1 MPCCAEN
8 SVPSHTPI
16 GCGLIIVYPGPVME
30 VPFRQRLTE
39 LVRQYKTDN
48 DIYHDLMQFRVREI
62 LLVATIYD
70 AFILEEEDKLSEKI
84 FGEYHQLNLST
95 APRITSVSF
104 GEEAIEILEKRSF
117 DMVILTMRIDEMTP
131 FELSR
136 RIREVNPDIPI
147 LLLLNDN
154 TEISLIAEKRDRL
167 ACLDKVFVW
176 NGDSKIFLAMIKYIE
191 DKINAVKDTRIGL
204 VRVIL
209 LVEDSI
215 RYYSR
220 YLPLLYT
227 EIMKQTQRIISDEH
241 LVEVKKLLRMRAR
254 PKVLMAESYEEAKGI
269 IEKYKDYMLCLITDM
284 KFPVEG
290 RRDDQAGAKLIEYVR
305 QQVPDLAIVLQ
316 SAESAAAETAR
327 ELEARH
333 ISKTSENL
341 SMELTE
347 FVFQHLGFGDF
358 VFRNGSGEP
367 IGRAR
372 SMEEFKDL
380 LFTVPDE
387 SLVYHANRNHFS
399 GWLMARGEIRIA
411 KELQP
416 VKVSDFPTT
425 AGLRQHL
432 LEVHEQVQQDQTRGQ
447 VVPFDESLLDDVH
460 HVLRLGE
467 GSLGGKGRGMAFL
480 HLMIENCDLNAQ
492 VGDANI
498 RIPQT
503 AVIGTEEYD
512 FFVQQNGLRE
522 FFTRAV
528 PYREVKQRFLAGDLS
543 PGLRNKLRRYLKYS
557 SGPLSVRSSGMF
569 EDSLSQP
576 FAGIYDTFLLPN
588 NHQEFNIRLQHLE
601 EAVKLVYAS
610 ILSESARAYFDAIS
624 YKTEEEKM
632 AVLIQKVVGAQHGQ
646 YYYPHF
652 SGVAQSFNYYPVAY
666 LKPEDGISVIGIG
679 LGKYVI
685 DGEKAFRFCPHYPRI
700 DFVSPEEQL
709 QFSQQEFYGIDMAEA
724 HVNLI
729 EGDDA
734 TLSRLPLGEAQEQGV
749 LEYCAST
756 WDVQNNRIQ
765 VGGDT
770 GGPRVVNF
778 AYILKY
784 DSFPLARILEVVLEF
799 VKGAMGTPV
808 EIEFAVDLT
817 PAKNGKANFYIL
829 QIKPLLGDLEEYN
842 LDLSE
847 VDRKQLV
854 LYSDRA
860 MGNGRIDGLRD
871 VIYVDPEPFD
881 RARTVE
887 MTRELEELNNLL
899 KRENR
904 HYILI
909 GPGRWGS
916 RDPWLGIPVNW
927 NHISNVKVIV
937 EAELPEFKVDP
948 SLGSHFFHNV
958 TSMNIGYF
966 DIPCNSGGNFIDWQ
980 WLRSYPAAHRSE
992 HLVHLRFTDP
1002 LVAKMDGRKRI
1013 SVIFKPSEEGQVE
1026 AS

>member
-1 MPCCAEN
+1 MKVD
-8 SVPSHTPI
+8 S
-16 GCGLIIVYPGPVME
+16 
-30 VPFRQRLTE
+30 RRRLSE

-70 AFILEEEDKLSEKI
+70 AFILEEEDKLTEKI

-104 GEEAIEILEKRSF
+104 GEEAMEILQRRSF
-117 DMVILTMRIDEMTP
+117 DMVILTMRIDEISP

-136 RIREVNPDIPI
+136 RIRELNPDIPI

-154 TEISLIAEKRDRL
+154 TEIALIAEKRDRL
-167 ACLDKVFVW
+167 NYLDKVFVW

-191 DKINAVKDTRIGL
+191 DKINVVKDTRIGL

-241 LVEVKKLLRMRAR
+241 LVDMKKLLRMRAR
-254 PKVLMAESYEEAKGI
+254 PKVLMAESYEEAQGI
-269 IEKYKDYMLCLITDM
+269 IEEYKDYLLCLITDLR
-284 KFPVEG
+284 FPVQG
-290 RRDDQAGAKLIEYVR
+290 KRDEEAGAKLIEFVR
-305 QQVPDLAIVLQ
+305 RQVPDLAILLQ
-316 SAESAAAETAR
+316 SAEPQAAERAR
-327 ELEARH
+327 ELNASH
-333 ISKTSENL
+333 IDKTSENL
-341 SMELTE
+341 SMDLTE
-347 FVFQHLGFGDF
+347 FVFRYLGFGDF
-358 VFRNGSGEP
+358 VFRNRGGEP

-399 GWLMARGEIRIA
+399 GWLMARGEIQIA

-416 VKVSDFPTT
+416 VKVSDFAST
-425 AGLRQHL
+425 AGLRRHL
-432 LEVHEQVQQDQTRGQ
+432 LEVHEQVQQNKTRGQ

-460 HVLRLGE
+460 HLLRLGE

-480 HLMIENCDLNAQ
+480 HLMIENCDLNAL
-492 VGDANI
+492 VSEVNI
-498 RIPQT
+498 RIPHT

-512 FFVQQNGLRE
+512 FFVEQNGLRE
-522 FFTRAV
+522 LFTQAV
-528 PYREVKQRFLAGDLS
+528 PYRQVKERFLAGDLS

-557 SGPLSVRSSGMF
+557 DRPLSVRSSGMF

-588 NHQEFNIRLQHLE
+588 NHADFNVRLRHLE

-610 ILSESARAYFDAIS
+610 ILSDFARAYFDAIS
-624 YKTEEEKM
+624 YKTDEEKM
-632 AVLIQKVVGAQHGQ
+632 AVLIQEVVGARHGR

-652 SGVAQSFNYYPVAY
+652 SGVAQSYNYYPVAY
-666 LKPEDGISVIGIG
+666 LKPEDGIAVIGIG

-700 DFVSPEEQL
+700 DFVSPEEQREY
-709 QFSQQEFYGIDMAEA
+709 SQQEYYGIDMMDE
-724 HVNLI
+724 HVDLI

-734 TLSRLPLGEAQEQGV
+734 TLSRLPIGEAQEQGV
-749 LEYCAST
+749 LQYCAST
-756 WDVQNNRIQ
+756 WDAQNNRIQ
-765 VGGDT
+765 VGSDVK
-770 GGPRVVNF
+770 GPPVVNF

-784 DSFPLARILEVVLEF
+784 DYFPLARVLEVVLGF
-799 VKGAMGTPV
+799 VKEAMGTPV

-817 PAKNGKANFYIL
+817 PSANGRPKFYVL

-842 LDLSE
+842 LDLSKI
-847 VDRKQLV
+847 DREQLV
-854 LYSDRA
+854 LYSERA
-860 MGNGRIDGLRD
+860 MGNGRIDGLRVLVKRD
-871 VIYVDPEPFD
+871 D
-881 RARTVE
+881 RRAALDRLYRKAVGWNRIAKAARGDDRFRAYRE
-887 MTRELEELNNLL
+887 KKRALERLKELEPRAVRVDSLDWVDADALVVGVEVC
-899 KRENR
+899 RR
-904 HYILI
+904 
-909 GPGRWGS
+909 GR
-916 RDPWLGIPVNW
+916 L
-927 NHISNVKVIV
+927 
-937 EAELPEFKVDP
+937 
-948 SLGSHFFHNV
+948 
-958 TSMNIGYF
+958 
-966 DIPCNSGGNFIDWQ
+966 
-980 WLRSYPAAHRSE
+980 
-992 HLVHLRFTDP
+992 HLVLRPADHAPGGEWEDLAWT
-1002 LVAKMDGRKRI
+1002 
-1013 SVIFKPSEEGQVE
+1013 
-1026 AS
+1026 

>member
-1 MPCCAEN
+1 MK
-8 SVPSHTPI
+8 VQ
-16 GCGLIIVYPGPVME
+16 
-30 VPFRQRLTE
+30 FRERLSQ
-39 LVRQYKTDN
+39 LVKQYKTDN
-48 DIYHDLMQFRVREI
+48 DIYHDLMQFRIREI

-70 AFILEEEDKLSEKI
+70 AFILEEEDKLTEKI

-104 GEEAIEILEKRSF
+104 GEEAIEILKTRSF
-117 DMVILTMRIDEMTP
+117 DMVILTMRIDEISP

-136 RIREVNPDIPI
+136 RIREVNPGIPI

-154 TEISLIAEKRDRL
+154 TEISLIAEKKERL
-167 ACLDKVFVW
+167 ASLDKVFVW

-191 DKINAVKDTRIGL
+191 DKLNAVKDTKIGL

-241 LVEVKKLLRMRAR
+241 LVDMKKLLRMRAR
-254 PKVLMAESYEEAKGI
+254 PKVLMAESYEEAQGI
-269 IEKYKDYMLCLITDM
+269 IEKYKDYILCLITDM

-290 RRDDQAGAKLIEYVR
+290 RREEQAGMKLINYVR
-305 QQVPDLAIVLQ
+305 DRIPDLAILLQ
-316 SAESAAAETAR
+316 SSDPINADKAR
-327 ELEARH
+327 QLNASY
-333 ISKTSENL
+333 IDKNSENL
-341 SMELTE
+341 SKELTD
-347 FVFQHLGFGDF
+347 FVFRYLGFGDF
-358 VFRNGSGEP
+358 VFRDRKGQP

-399 GWLMARGEIRIA
+399 GWLMARGEIQIA

-416 VKVSDFPTT
+416 VKVSDFAST
-425 AGLRQHL
+425 AGLRRHL
-432 LEVHEQVQQDQTRGQ
+432 IEVHDEIQQNKTRGQ

-480 HLMIENCDLNAQ
+480 HLMIEKCDLNTIISS
-492 VGDANI
+492 VNV

-512 FFVQQNGLRE
+512 FFIEQNGLTE
-522 FFTRAV
+522 LFTRGV
-528 PYREVKQRFLAGDLS
+528 VYRKVKERFLAGDLS

-557 SGPLSVRSSGMF
+557 NGPLSVRSSGMF

-588 NHQEFNIRLQHLE
+588 NHPDFNVRLRHLE

-610 ILSESARAYFDAIS
+610 ILSESARAYFDAIN
-624 YKTEEEKM
+624 YKTDEEKM
-632 AVLIQKVVGAQHGQ
+632 AVLVQEVVGARHGQ
-646 YYYPHF
+646 YFYPHF
-652 SGVAQSFNYYPVAY
+652 SGVAQSYNYYPVAY

-685 DGEKAFRFCPHYPRI
+685 DGEKAFRFCPHYPKI
-700 DFVSPEEQL
+700 DFLSPEEQL
-709 QFSQQEFYGIDMAEA
+709 EFGQQEFYGIDMMED

-734 TLSRLPLGEAQEQGV
+734 TLCRLSVGETQEHGALQ
-749 LEYCAST
+749 YCLST
-756 WDVQNNRIQ
+756 WDYQNNRMQ
-765 VGGDT
+765 VGG
-770 GGPRVVNF
+770 GLPGPRIVNF

-784 DSFPLARILEVVLEF
+784 DYFPLARVLEVILDI

-808 EIEFAVDLT
+808 EIEFAVDLNK
-817 PAKNGKANFYIL
+817 AGNGKPNFYIL

-847 VDRKQLV
+847 VRREDLV

-860 MGNGRIDGLRD
+860 MGNGRIDGLKD
-871 VIYVDPEPFD
+871 IIFVDPERFD
-881 RARTVE
+881 KTRTVE
-887 MTRELEELNNLL
+887 MTREIEELNRLM
-899 KRENR
+899 KREDR
-904 HYILI
+904 GYILI

-937 EAELPEFKVDP
+937 EAELPDFKVDA

-966 DIPCNSGGNFIDWQ
+966 DIPCSSTANFIDWE
-980 WLRSYPAAHRSE
+980 WLRSHEAAHRSE
-992 HLVHLRFTDP
+992 HLVHLRFEDS

-1013 SVIFKPSEEGQVE
+1013 SIIYKPTDGQP
-1026 AS
+1026 

>member
-1 MPCCAEN
+1 
-8 SVPSHTPI
+8 
-16 GCGLIIVYPGPVME
+16 ME
-30 VPFRQRLTE
+30 VQFRERLSE
-39 LVRQYKTDN
+39 LVKQYKTDN

-70 AFILEEEDKLSEKI
+70 AFILEEEDKLTEKI

-95 APRITSVSF
+95 APRITSVAF
-104 GEEAIEILEKRSF
+104 GEEAIEILKARSF
-117 DMVILTMRIDEMTP
+117 DMVILTMRIDEISP

-136 RIREVNPDIPI
+136 RIREANPDIPI

-154 TEISLIAEKRDRL
+154 TEISLIAEKKERL
-167 ACLDKVFVW
+167 ASLDKVFVW

-191 DKINAVKDTRIGL
+191 DKLNAVKDTKIGL

-227 EIMKQTQRIISDEH
+227 EIMKQTQRIISDEQ
-241 LVEVKKLLRMRAR
+241 LVDMKKLLRMRAR
-254 PKVLMAESYEEAKGI
+254 PKVLMAESYEEAQGI
-269 IEKYKDYMLCLITDM
+269 IEKYKDYLLCLITDM

-290 RRDDQAGAKLIEYVR
+290 RRDDQAGMKLINYVR
-305 QQVPDLAIVLQ
+305 DRVPDLAILLQ
-316 SAESAAAETAR
+316 SSDPINAGKAK
-327 ELEARH
+327 ELNASY
-333 ISKTSENL
+333 IDKNSENL
-341 SMELTE
+341 SKELTD
-347 FVFQHLGFGDF
+347 FVFRYLGFGDF
-358 VFRNGSGEP
+358 VFRDRKGQP

-399 GWLMARGEIRIA
+399 GWLMARGEIQIA

-416 VKVSDFPTT
+416 VKVSDFPST

-432 LEVHEQVQQDQTRGQ
+432 IEVHDQVQQNKTRGQ
-447 VVPFDESLLDDVH
+447 VVPFDESLLDDAH

-480 HLMIENCDLNAQ
+480 HLMIENCDLNTIISD
-492 VGDANI
+492 VNI
-498 RIPQT
+498 RIPRT

-512 FFVQQNGLRE
+512 VFIEQNGLME
-522 FFTRAV
+522 FFIRTVA
-528 PYREVKQRFLAGDLS
+528 YREVKESFLAADLS

-557 SGPLSVRSSGMF
+557 DGPLSVRSSGMF

-588 NHQEFNIRLQHLE
+588 NHPDFNVRLQHLE

-624 YKTEEEKM
+624 YKTDEEKM
-632 AVLIQKVVGAQHGQ
+632 AVLIQEVVGARHGQ
-646 YYYPHF
+646 YFYPHF
-652 SGVAQSFNYYPVAY
+652 SGVAQSYNYYPVAY

-685 DGEKAFRFCPHYPRI
+685 DGEKAFRFCPHYPKI

-709 QFSQQEFYGIDMAEA
+709 EFSQQEFYGIDMLED

-734 TLSRLPLGEAQEQGV
+734 TLSRLSVGEAQEHGALQ
-749 LEYCAST
+749 YCVST
-756 WDVQNNRIQ
+756 WDYQNNRLQ
-765 VGGDT
+765 VGG
-770 GGPRVVNF
+770 GLPGPRIVNF

-784 DSFPLARILEVVLEF
+784 DYFPLAKVLEVVLDI
-799 VKGAMGTPV
+799 VKEAMGTPV
-808 EIEFAVDLT
+808 EIEFAVDLNE
-817 PAKNGKANFYIL
+817 AGNGKPNFYIL

-847 VDRKQLV
+847 VRREELV

-860 MGNGRIDGLRD
+860 MGNGRIDGLKD
-871 VIYVDPEPFD
+871 IIFVDPERFD
-881 RARTVE
+881 KTRTVE
-887 MTRELEELNNLL
+887 MTGEIEELNNLM
-899 KRENR
+899 KQEDRG
-904 HYILI
+904 YILI

-937 EAELPEFKVDP
+937 EAELPDFKVDP

-966 DIPCNSGGNFIDWQ
+966 DIPCISVANFIDWE
-980 WLRSYPAAHRSE
+980 WLRSHKAAHRSE
-992 HLVHLRFTDP
+992 HLVHLRFEDS

-1013 SVIFKPSEEGQVE
+1013 SVVFKPTDKPL
-1026 AS
+1026 

>member
-1 MPCCAEN
+1 
-8 SVPSHTPI
+8 
-16 GCGLIIVYPGPVME
+16 ME
-30 VPFRQRLTE
+30 VQYRERLSE
-39 LVRQYKTDN
+39 LIRQYKTDN

-70 AFILEEEDKLSEKI
+70 AFILEEEDKLTEKI

-104 GEEAIEILEKRSF
+104 GEEAIEMLRTRSF
-117 DMVILTMRIDEMTP
+117 DMVILTMRIDEISP

-136 RIREVNPDIPI
+136 RIREVNPNIPI

-167 ACLDKVFVW
+167 ASLDKVFVW

-191 DKINAVKDTRIGL
+191 DKINAIKDTKIGL

-220 YLPLLYT
+220 YLPLLYA

-254 PKVLMAESYEEAKGI
+254 PKVLMAESYEEAQEI
-269 IEKYKDYMLCLITDM
+269 IEEYKDYLLCLITDM
-284 KFPVEG
+284 KFPVQG
-290 RRDDQAGAKLIEYVR
+290 KRDERAGAKLIEYVR
-305 QQVPDLAIVLQ
+305 RRVPDLAILLQ
-316 SAESAAAETAR
+316 SADPQAADQAR
-327 ELEARH
+327 ELNASH
-333 ISKTSENL
+333 IDKTSENL
-341 SMELTE
+341 SKELTD
-347 FVFQHLGFGDF
+347 FVFRYLGFGDF
-358 VFRNGSGEP
+358 VFRNRRGEP

-399 GWLMARGEIRIA
+399 GWLMARGEIQIA

-416 VKVSDFPTT
+416 VKVSDFATT
-425 AGLRQHL
+425 TGLREHL
-432 LEVHEQVQQDQTRGQ
+432 IEVHEQVQQNQTRGQ
-447 VVPFDESLLDDVH
+447 VVPFDESLLDNVH

-480 HLMIENCDLNAQ
+480 HLMIENCDLNSL
-492 VGDANI
+492 VSNVNI

-512 FFVQQNGLRE
+512 FFVEQNGLRE
-522 FFTRAV
+522 FFTRVV
-528 PYREVKQRFLAGDLS
+528 PYREVKERFLAGDLS
-543 PGLRNKLRRYLKYS
+543 PGLRNKLRRYLKYTT
-557 SGPLSVRSSGMF
+557 GPLSVRSSGMF

-588 NHQEFNIRLQHLE
+588 NHSDFGVRLRHLE

-624 YKTEEEKM
+624 YKTDEEKM
-632 AVLIQKVVGAQHGQ
+632 AVLIQQVVGSRHGQ
-646 YYYPHF
+646 YFYPYF
-652 SGVAQSFNYYPVAY
+652 SGVAQSYNYYPVAY
-666 LKPEDGISVIGIG
+666 LKPEDGIAVIGLG

-685 DGEKAFRFCPHYPRI
+685 DGEKAYRFCPHYPKV
-700 DFVSPEEQL
+700 DFVSPEDQIE
-709 QFSQQEFYGIDMAEA
+709 FSQQEFYGIDMRDD
-724 HVNLI
+724 HVYLI

-734 TLSRLPLGEAQEQGV
+734 TLSRLSIGEAEEQGI
-749 LEYCAST
+749 LKYCAST
-756 WDVQNNRIQ
+756 WDVQNNRMQ
-765 VGGDT
+765 VGGDLR
-770 GGPRVVNF
+770 GPRVVNF

-784 DSFPLARILEVVLEF
+784 DTFPLAKVLEVVLDF

-817 PAKNGKANFYIL
+817 PAANGKPNFYIL

-847 VDRKQLV
+847 VDRRELV

-860 MGNGRIDGLRD
+860 MGNGRIDSLRD
-871 VIYVDPEPFD
+871 LIFVDPDRFD
-881 RARTVE
+881 RSRTVD
-887 MTRELEELNNLL
+887 MTGELEELNTAM
-899 KRENR
+899 KQEQRQF
-904 HYILI
+904 ILI

-916 RDPWLGIPVNW
+916 RDPWLGVPVNW

-937 EAELPEFKVDP
+937 EAELPDFKVDP

-966 DIPCNSGGNFIDWQ
+966 DIPFRSNSNFIDWD
-980 WLRSYPAAHRSE
+980 WLRSLPAAHRSE
-992 HLVHLRFTDP
+992 HFVHLRFQEP
-1002 LVAKMDGRKRI
+1002 LVVKMDGRKRI
-1013 SVIFKPSEEGQVE
+1013 SVVFKPSNERG
-1026 AS
+1026 

>member
-1 MPCCAEN
+1 
-8 SVPSHTPI
+8 
-16 GCGLIIVYPGPVME
+16 ME
-30 VPFRQRLTE
+30 VQFRERLSE
-39 LVRQYKTDN
+39 LVKQHKTDN

-70 AFILEEEDKLSEKI
+70 AFILEEEDKLTEKI

-104 GEEAIEILEKRSF
+104 GEEAIAILKSRSF
-117 DMVILTMRIDEMTP
+117 DMVILTMRIDEISP
-131 FELSR
+131 FELSK
-136 RIREVNPDIPI
+136 RIRGVNPDIPI

-154 TEISLIAEKRDRL
+154 TEISLITEKKERL
-167 ACLDKVFVW
+167 ASLDKVFVW

-191 DKINAVKDTRIGL
+191 DKLNAVKDTKIGL

-241 LVEVKKLLRMRAR
+241 LVEMKKLLRMRAR
-254 PKVLMAESYEEAKGI
+254 PKVLMAESYEEAQGI
-269 IEKYKDYMLCLITDM
+269 IEKYKDYLLCLITDM

-290 RRDDQAGAKLIEYVR
+290 RRDEKAGIKLINHVR
-305 QQVPDLAIVLQ
+305 DRIPDLAILLQ
-316 SAESAAAETAR
+316 SSDPVNAGKAKQLNASF
-327 ELEARH
+327 
-333 ISKTSENL
+333 IDKNSENL
-341 SMELTE
+341 SKELTD
-347 FVFQHLGFGDF
+347 FVFRYLGFGDF
-358 VFRNGSGEP
+358 VFRDRKGQP

-399 GWLMARGEIRIA
+399 GWLMVRGEIQIA

-416 VKVSDFPTT
+416 VKVSDFSST

-432 LEVHEQVQQDQTRGQ
+432 IEVHDQLRQNKTRGQ
-447 VVPFDESLLDDVH
+447 VVPFDESLLDEVH

-480 HLMIENCDLNAQ
+480 HLMIENCDLNTIISD
-492 VGDANI
+492 VNI

-503 AVIGTEEYD
+503 AVIGTDEYD
-512 FFVQQNGLRE
+512 FFIEQNGLSE
-522 FFTRAV
+522 FFTRTVA
-528 PYREVKQRFLAGDLS
+528 YREVKERFLAADLS

-557 SGPLSVRSSGMF
+557 TGPLSVRSSGMF

-588 NHQEFNIRLQHLE
+588 NHPDFNIRLRHLE

-624 YKTEEEKM
+624 YKTDEEKM
-632 AVLIQKVVGAQHGQ
+632 AVLVQEVVGARHGR
-646 YYYPHF
+646 YFYPHF
-652 SGVAQSFNYYPVAY
+652 SGVAQSYNYYPVAY

-685 DGEKAFRFCPHYPRI
+685 DGEKAFRFCPHYPKI
-700 DFVSPEEQL
+700 DFISPEEQL
-709 QFSQQEFYGIDMAEA
+709 DFSQQEFYGIDMTED

-729 EGDDA
+729 AGDDA
-734 TLSRLPLGEAQEQGV
+734 TLARLSIGEAQEHGTLQ
-749 LEYCAST
+749 YCIST
-756 WDVQNNRIQ
+756 WDYQNNRLQ
-765 VGGDT
+765 VGDGQQ
-770 GGPRVVNF
+770 GPRIVNF

-784 DSFPLARILEVVLEF
+784 DYFPLATVLEAVLDI

-817 PAKNGKANFYIL
+817 KAGNGKPNFYIL

-847 VDRKQLV
+847 VSREDLV

-860 MGNGRIDGLRD
+860 MGNGRIDGLKD
-871 VIYVDPEPFD
+871 IIFVDPERFD
-881 RARTVE
+881 KTRTVE
-887 MTRELEELNNLL
+887 MTREIEDLNSLM
-899 KRENR
+899 KQEDRG
-904 HYILI
+904 YILI

-937 EAELPEFKVDP
+937 EAELPDFKVDP

-966 DIPCNSGGNFIDWQ
+966 DIPCNSAANFIDWE
-980 WLRSYPAAHRSE
+980 WLRSHKAAHRSK
-992 HLVHLRFTDP
+992 HLVHLRFEHS
-1002 LVAKMDGRKRI
+1002 LVAKMDGRNRI
-1013 SVIFKPSEEGQVE
+1013 SVVFKPTGKQL
-1026 AS
+1026 

>member
-1 MPCCAEN
+1 MDVE
-8 SVPSHTPI
+8 
-16 GCGLIIVYPGPVME
+16 
-30 VPFRQRLTE
+30 FRERLSE
-39 LVRQYKTDN
+39 LVKQYKTDN

-70 AFILEEEDKLSEKI
+70 AF
-84 FGEYHQLNLST
+84 
-95 APRITSVSF
+95 PRITSVSF
-104 GEEAIEILEKRSF
+104 GEKAIEILKARPF
-117 DMVILTMRIDEMTP
+117 DMVILTMRIDEISP
-131 FELSR
+131 FELSK

-154 TEISLIAEKRDRL
+154 TEISLIAEKKERL
-167 ACLDKVFVW
+167 TFLDKVFVW

-191 DKINAVKDTRIGL
+191 DKLNAVKDAKIGL

-241 LVEVKKLLRMRAR
+241 LVDMKKLLRMRAR
-254 PKVLMAESYEEAKGI
+254 PKVLMAESYEEAQAI
-269 IEKYKDYMLCLITDM
+269 IEKYKDYLLCLITDM

-290 RRDDQAGAKLIEYVR
+290 RRADQAGMKVINYVR
-305 QQVPDLAIVLQ
+305 DRVPDLAILLQ
-316 SAESAAAETAR
+316 SSDPNNADKAKQLNASY
-327 ELEARH
+327 
-333 ISKTSENL
+333 IDKNSENL
-341 SMELTE
+341 SKELTD
-347 FVFQHLGFGDF
+347 FVFSNLGFGDF
-358 VFRNGSGEP
+358 VFRDHKGQP

-387 SLVYHANRNHFS
+387 SLVYHANRNQFS
-399 GWLMARGEIRIA
+399 GWLMARGEIQIA

-416 VKVSDFPTT
+416 VKVSDFPST

-432 LEVHEQVQQDQTRGQ
+432 IEVHDQVQQNKTRGQ
-447 VVPFDESLLDDVH
+447 VVPFDESLLDEVH

-480 HLMIENCDLNAQ
+480 HLMIENCDLNTIISD
-492 VGDANI
+492 VNI

-512 FFVQQNGLRE
+512 FFIEQNGLME
-522 FFTRAV
+522 LFTRTVA
-528 PYREVKQRFLAGDLS
+528 YREVKERFLAADFS
-543 PGLRNKLRRYLKYS
+543 SGLRNKLRRYLKYS
-557 SGPLSVRSSGMF
+557 NGPLSVRSSGMF

-588 NHQEFNIRLQHLE
+588 NLPDFNVRLRHLE

-624 YKTEEEKM
+624 YKTDEEKM
-632 AVLIQKVVGAQHGQ
+632 AVLIQEVVGSRHGR
-646 YYYPHF
+646 YFYPHF
-652 SGVAQSFNYYPVAY
+652 SGVAQSYNYYPVAY

-685 DGEKAFRFCPHYPRI
+685 DGEKAFRFCPHYPKI

-709 QFSQQEFYGIDMAEA
+709 EFSQQEFYGIDMMEDQ
-724 HVNLI
+724 VNLI

-734 TLSRLPLGEAQEQGV
+734 TLARLSIGEAQEHGALQ
-749 LEYCAST
+749 YCTST
-756 WDVQNNRIQ
+756 WDYQNDRLQ
-765 VGGDT
+765 VGDGLQ
-770 GGPRVVNF
+770 GPRIVNF

-784 DSFPLARILEVVLEF
+784 DYFPLATVLETVLDL

-817 PAKNGKANFYIL
+817 KAGNGKPNFHIL

-847 VDRKQLV
+847 VGREDLV

-860 MGNGRIDGLRD
+860 MGNGRIDDLKD
-871 VIYVDPEPFD
+871 IIFVDPQRFD
-881 RARTVE
+881 KARTVE
-887 MTRELEELNNLL
+887 VTREIEELNNLM
-899 KRENR
+899 KREDR
-904 HYILI
+904 GYILI

-937 EAELPEFKVDP
+937 EAELPDFKVDP

-966 DIPCNSGGNFIDWQ
+966 DIPCNSAANFIDWE
-980 WLRSYPAAHRSE
+980 WLRSHKAAHRSE
-992 HLVHLRFTDP
+992 HLIHLRFEDP

-1013 SVIFKPSEEGQVE
+1013 SVVFKPTDKQL
-1026 AS
+1026 

>member
-1 MPCCAEN
+1 
-8 SVPSHTPI
+8 
-16 GCGLIIVYPGPVME
+16 ME
-30 VPFRQRLTE
+30 VDSRRRLSE

-70 AFILEEEDKLSEKI
+70 AFILEEEDKLTEKI

-104 GEEAIEILEKRSF
+104 GEEAMEILQRRSF
-117 DMVILTMRIDEMTP
+117 DMVILTMRIDEISP

-136 RIREVNPDIPI
+136 RIRELNPDIPI

-154 TEISLIAEKRDRL
+154 TEIALIAEKRDRL
-167 ACLDKVFVW
+167 NYLDKVFVW

-191 DKINAVKDTRIGL
+191 DKINVVKDTRIGL

-227 EIMKQTQRIISDEH
+227 EIMKQTQRIISDEQ
-241 LVEVKKLLRMRAR
+241 LVDMKKLLRMRAR
-254 PKVLMAESYEEAKGI
+254 PKVLMAESFEEAQGI
-269 IEKYKDYMLCLITDM
+269 IEEYEDYLLCLITDM
-284 KFPVEG
+284 RFPVQG
-290 RRDDQAGAKLIEYVR
+290 KRDEEAGAKLIEFVR
-305 QQVPDLAIVLQ
+305 RQVPDLAILLQ
-316 SAESAAAETAR
+316 SAEAQAAEKAR
-327 ELEARH
+327 ELNASY
-333 ISKTSENL
+333 INKTSENL

-347 FVFQHLGFGDF
+347 FVFRYLGFGDF
-358 VFRNGSGEP
+358 VFRNRRGEP

-399 GWLMARGEIRIA
+399 GWLMARGEIQIA

-416 VKVSDFPTT
+416 VKVSDFAST

-432 LEVHEQVQQDQTRGQ
+432 LEVHEQVRQNKTRGQ

-460 HVLRLGE
+460 HLLRLGE

-480 HLMIENCDLNAQ
+480 HLMIENCDLNAL
-492 VGDANI
+492 VPGVNI
-498 RIPQT
+498 RIPHT

-512 FFVQQNGLRE
+512 FFVEQNGLRE
-522 FFTRAV
+522 LFTQTVA
-528 PYREVKQRFLAGDLS
+528 YREVKERFLAGDLS

-557 SGPLSVRSSGMF
+557 DRPLSVRSSGMF

-588 NHQEFNIRLQHLE
+588 NHSDFDVRLQHLE

-610 ILSESARAYFDAIS
+610 ILSDFARAYFDAIN
-624 YKTEEEKM
+624 YKTDEEKM
-632 AVLIQKVVGAQHGQ
+632 AVLIQEVVGARHGR

-652 SGVAQSFNYYPVAY
+652 SGVAQSYNYYPVAY
-666 LKPEDGISVIGIG
+666 LKPEDGIAVIGIG

-685 DGEKAFRFCPHYPRI
+685 DGEKAFRFCPHYPKI
-700 DFVSPEEQL
+700 DFVSPEESREY
-709 QFSQQEFYGIDMAEA
+709 SQQEYYGIDMMDD

-734 TLSRLPLGEAQEQGV
+734 TLSRLPIGEAQEQGV
-749 LEYCAST
+749 LRYCAST
-756 WDVQNNRIQ
+756 WDAQNNRIQ
-765 VGGDT
+765 VGSDLK
-770 GGPRVVNF
+770 GPPVINF

-784 DSFPLARILEVVLEF
+784 DYFPLARVLEVVLGF
-799 VKGAMGTPV
+799 VKEAMGTPV
-808 EIEFAVDLT
+808 EIEFAADLT
-817 PAKNGKANFYIL
+817 PSANGRPNFYVL

-842 LDLSE
+842 LDLSKI
-847 VDRKQLV
+847 DRKQLV
-854 LYSDRA
+854 LYSERA

-871 VIYVDPEPFD
+871 IIFADPQRFD
-881 RARTVE
+881 KACTLE
-887 MTRELEELNNLL
+887 MTRELEQLNNML
-899 KRENR
+899 KREDR
-904 HYILI
+904 HYVLI

-937 EAELPEFKVDP
+937 EAELPDFKVDP

-966 DIPCNSGGNFIDWQ
+966 DIPCNSGANFIAWQ
-980 WLRSYPAAHRSE
+980 WLRSHPASHRTE
-992 HLVHLRFTDP
+992 HFLHLRFENP
-1002 LVAKMDGRKRI
+1002 LVVKMDGRKRI
-1013 SVIFKPSEEGQVE
+1013 SVIFKPSEQRGAAQ
-1026 AS
+1026 S

>member
-1 MPCCAEN
+1 
-8 SVPSHTPI
+8 
-16 GCGLIIVYPGPVME
+16 ME
-30 VPFRQRLTE
+30 VQFRERLSE
-39 LVRQYKTDN
+39 LVKQYKTDN

-70 AFILEEEDKLSEKI
+70 AFILEEEDKLTEKI

-104 GEEAIEILEKRSF
+104 GEEAIEILKQRSF
-117 DMVILTMRIDEMTP
+117 DMVILTMRIDEISP
-131 FELSR
+131 FELSK

-154 TEISLIAEKRDRL
+154 TEISLIAEKKERL
-167 ACLDKVFVW
+167 ASLDKVFVW

-191 DKINAVKDTRIGL
+191 DKLNAVKDTKIGL

-227 EIMKQTQRIISDEH
+227 EIMKQTQRIISDEQ
-241 LVEVKKLLRMRAR
+241 LVDMKKLLRMRAR
-254 PKVLMAESYEEAKGI
+254 PKVLMAESYEEAQGI
-269 IEKYKDYMLCLITDM
+269 IEKYKDYLLCLITDM

-290 RRDDQAGAKLIEYVR
+290 RRDDQAGMKLINYVR
-305 QQVPDLAIVLQ
+305 DRVPDLAILLQ
-316 SAESAAAETAR
+316 SSDPINAGKAK
-327 ELEARH
+327 ELNASY
-333 ISKTSENL
+333 IDKNSENL
-341 SMELTE
+341 SKELTD
-347 FVFQHLGFGDF
+347 FVFRYLGFGDF
-358 VFRNGSGEP
+358 VFRDRKGQP

-399 GWLMARGEIRIA
+399 GWLMARGEIQIA

-416 VKVSDFPTT
+416 VKVSDFPST

-432 LEVHEQVQQDQTRGQ
+432 IEVHDQVQQNKTRGQ
-447 VVPFDESLLDDVH
+447 VVPFDESLLDDAH

-480 HLMIENCDLNAQ
+480 HLMIENCDLNTIISD
-492 VGDANI
+492 VNI
-498 RIPQT
+498 RIPRT

-512 FFVQQNGLRE
+512 VFIEQNGLME
-522 FFTRAV
+522 FFIRTVA
-528 PYREVKQRFLAGDLS
+528 YREVKESFLAADLS

-557 SGPLSVRSSGMF
+557 DGPLSVRSSGMF

-588 NHQEFNIRLQHLE
+588 NHPDFNVRLQHLE

-624 YKTEEEKM
+624 YKTDEEKM
-632 AVLIQKVVGAQHGQ
+632 AVLIQEVVGARHGQ
-646 YYYPHF
+646 YFYPHF
-652 SGVAQSFNYYPVAY
+652 SGVAQSYNYYPVAY

-685 DGEKAFRFCPHYPRI
+685 DGEKAFRFCPHYPKI

-709 QFSQQEFYGIDMAEA
+709 EFSQQEFYGIDMLED

-734 TLSRLPLGEAQEQGV
+734 TLSRLSVGEAQEHGALQ
-749 LEYCAST
+749 YCVST
-756 WDVQNNRIQ
+756 WDYQNNRLQ
-765 VGGDT
+765 VGG
-770 GGPRVVNF
+770 GLPGPRIVNF

-784 DSFPLARILEVVLEF
+784 DYFPLAKVLEVVLDI
-799 VKGAMGTPV
+799 VKEAMGTPV
-808 EIEFAVDLT
+808 EIEFAVDLNE
-817 PAKNGKANFYIL
+817 AGNGKPNFYIL

-847 VDRKQLV
+847 VRREELV

-860 MGNGRIDGLRD
+860 MGNGRIDGLKD
-871 VIYVDPEPFD
+871 IIFVDPERFD
-881 RARTVE
+881 KTRTVE
-887 MTRELEELNNLL
+887 MTGEIEELNNLM
-899 KRENR
+899 KQEDRG
-904 HYILI
+904 YILI

-937 EAELPEFKVDP
+937 EAELPDFKVDP

-966 DIPCNSGGNFIDWQ
+966 DIPCISVANFIDWE
-980 WLRSYPAAHRSE
+980 WLRSHKAAHRSE
-992 HLVHLRFTDP
+992 HLVHLRFEDS

-1013 SVIFKPSEEGQVE
+1013 SVVFKPTDKPL
-1026 AS
+1026 

>member
-1 MPCCAEN
+1 
-8 SVPSHTPI
+8 
-16 GCGLIIVYPGPVME
+16 ME
-30 VPFRQRLTE
+30 VQFRERLSE
-39 LVRQYKTDN
+39 LVKQYKTDN

-70 AFILEEEDKLSEKI
+70 AFILEEEDKLTEKI

-104 GEEAIEILEKRSF
+104 GEEAIEILKVRSF
-117 DMVILTMRIDEMTP
+117 DMVILTMRIDEISP
-131 FELSR
+131 FELSK
-136 RIREVNPDIPI
+136 RIREVNPSIPI

-154 TEISLIAEKRDRL
+154 TEISLIAEKKERL
-167 ACLDKVFVW
+167 ASLDKVFVW

-191 DKINAVKDTRIGL
+191 DKLNAVKDTKIGL

-241 LVEVKKLLRMRAR
+241 LVDMKKLLRMRAR
-254 PKVLMAESYEEAKGI
+254 PKVLMAESYEEAQGI
-269 IEKYKDYMLCLITDM
+269 IEKYKDYILCLITDM

-290 RRDDQAGAKLIEYVR
+290 RREDQAGMKLINYVR
-305 QQVPDLAIVLQ
+305 DQVPDLATLLQ
-316 SAESAAAETAR
+316 SSDPINAGKAR
-327 ELEARH
+327 ELNASY
-333 ISKTSENL
+333 IDKNSENL
-341 SMELTE
+341 SKELTD
-347 FVFQHLGFGDF
+347 FVFRYLGFGDF
-358 VFRNGSGEP
+358 VFRDRKGQP

-399 GWLMARGEIRIA
+399 GWLMARGEIQIA

-416 VKVSDFPTT
+416 IKVSDFPST

-432 LEVHEQVQQDQTRGQ
+432 IEVHDQLQQNKTRGQ
-447 VVPFDESLLDDVH
+447 VVPFDESLLDEVH
-460 HVLRLGE
+460 HVLRLAE

-480 HLMIENCDLNAQ
+480 HLMIEKCDLNTIISD
-492 VGDANI
+492 VNI

-512 FFVQQNGLRE
+512 FFIEQNGLTE
-522 FFTRAV
+522 FFTRTVA
-528 PYREVKQRFLAGDLS
+528 YREVKARFLAADLS

-557 SGPLSVRSSGMF
+557 NGPLSVRSSGMF

-588 NHQEFNIRLQHLE
+588 NHPDFNVRLRQLE

-624 YKTEEEKM
+624 YKTDEEKM
-632 AVLIQKVVGAQHGQ
+632 AVLIQDVVGARHGR
-646 YYYPHF
+646 YFYPDF
-652 SGVAQSFNYYPVAY
+652 SGVAQSYNYYPVAY

-685 DGEKAFRFCPHYPRI
+685 DGEKAFRFCPHYPKI

-709 QFSQQEFYGIDMAEA
+709 ELSQQEFYGIDMMED

-734 TLSRLPLGEAQEQGV
+734 TLSRLSVGEAQEHGALQ
-749 LEYCAST
+749 YCVST
-756 WDVQNNRIQ
+756 WDYQNNRLQ
-765 VGGDT
+765 VGGELP
-770 GGPRVVNF
+770 GPRIVNF

-784 DSFPLARILEVVLEF
+784 DYFPLAKVLEVVLDI

-808 EIEFAVDLT
+808 EIEFAVDLNK
-817 PAKNGKANFYIL
+817 AGNGKPNFYIL

-847 VDRKQLV
+847 VRREELV

-860 MGNGRIDGLRD
+860 MGNGRIDGLKD
-871 VIYVDPEPFD
+871 IIFVDPERFD
-881 RARTVE
+881 KTRTVE
-887 MTRELEELNNLL
+887 MTREIEELNNLM
-899 KRENR
+899 KQEDRG
-904 HYILI
+904 YILI

-937 EAELPEFKVDP
+937 EAELPDFKVDP

-966 DIPCNSGGNFIDWQ
+966 DIPCNSAANFIDWE
-980 WLRSYPAAHRSE
+980 WLRSHKAAHRSE
-992 HLVHLRFTDP
+992 HLVHLRFEDS

-1013 SVIFKPSEEGQVE
+1013 SVVFKPADKQS
-1026 AS
+1026 

>member
-1 MPCCAEN
+1 
-8 SVPSHTPI
+8 
-16 GCGLIIVYPGPVME
+16 ME
-30 VPFRQRLTE
+30 VQFRERLSE
-39 LVRQYKTDN
+39 LVKQYKTDN

-70 AFILEEEDKLSEKI
+70 AFILEEEDKLTEKI

-104 GEEAIEILEKRSF
+104 GEEAIKILKARSF
-117 DMVILTMRIDEMTP
+117 DMVILTMRIDEISP
-131 FELSR
+131 FELSK
-136 RIREVNPDIPI
+136 RIREVDPDIPI

-154 TEISLIAEKRDRL
+154 TEISLIAEKKERL
-167 ACLDKVFVW
+167 ASLDKVFVW

-191 DKINAVKDTRIGL
+191 DKLNAVKDTKIGL

-241 LVEVKKLLRMRAR
+241 LVDMKKLLRMRAR
-254 PKVLMAESYEEAKGI
+254 PKVLMAESYEEAQGI
-269 IEKYKDYMLCLITDM
+269 IEKYKDYLLCLITDM
-284 KFPVEG
+284 KFPIEG
-290 RRDDQAGAKLIEYVR
+290 RRDDQAGMKLINYVCER
-305 QQVPDLAIVLQ
+305 VPDLAILLQ
-316 SAESAAAETAR
+316 SSDPNNAGKAKRLNASY
-327 ELEARH
+327 
-333 ISKTSENL
+333 IDKNSENL
-341 SMELTE
+341 SKELTD
-347 FVFQHLGFGDF
+347 FVFRYLGFGDF
-358 VFRNGSGEP
+358 VFRDRKGQP

-399 GWLMARGEIRIA
+399 GWLMARGEIQIA

-416 VKVSDFPTT
+416 VKVSDFPST
-425 AGLRQHL
+425 AELRQHL
-432 LEVHEQVQQDQTRGQ
+432 IEVHDQVQQNKTRGQ
-447 VVPFDESLLDDVH
+447 VVPFDESLLDEVH

-480 HLMIENCDLNAQ
+480 HLMIENCNLNTIISD
-492 VGDANI
+492 VNI

-512 FFVQQNGLRE
+512 FFIEQNVLSE
-522 FFTRAV
+522 LFTRTVA
-528 PYREVKQRFLAGDLS
+528 YKEVKERFLAADLS
-543 PGLRNKLRRYLKYS
+543 PGLRNKLRRYLKYTT
-557 SGPLSVRSSGMF
+557 GPLSVRSSGMF

-588 NHQEFNIRLQHLE
+588 NHPDFNERLRHLE

-624 YKTEEEKM
+624 YKTDEEKM
-632 AVLIQKVVGAQHGQ
+632 AVLIQEVVGSRHGR
-646 YYYPHF
+646 YFYPHF
-652 SGVAQSFNYYPVAY
+652 SGVAQSYNYYPVAY

-685 DGEKAFRFCPHYPRI
+685 DGEKAFRFCPHYPKI
-700 DFVSPEEQL
+700 DFVSPEDQL
-709 QFSQQEFYGIDMAEA
+709 EFSQQEFYGIDMMEN

-734 TLSRLPLGEAQEQGV
+734 TLSRLSIGEAQEHGALQ
-749 LEYCAST
+749 YCIST
-756 WDVQNNRIQ
+756 WDYQNNRLQ
-765 VGGDT
+765 VGDGLQ
-770 GGPRVVNF
+770 GPRIVNF

-784 DSFPLARILEVVLEF
+784 DYFPLATVLEAVLDI

-808 EIEFAVDLT
+808 EIEFAVDL
-817 PAKNGKANFYIL
+817 AKAGNGKPNFYIL

-847 VDRKQLV
+847 VGREELV

-860 MGNGRIDGLRD
+860 MGNGRIDDLKD
-871 VIYVDPEPFD
+871 IIFVDPERFD
-881 RARTVE
+881 KARTVE
-887 MTRELEELNNLL
+887 MTREIEELNNLM
-899 KRENR
+899 KQEDRG
-904 HYILI
+904 YILI

-927 NHISNVKVIV
+927 NHISTVKVIV
-937 EAELPEFKVDP
+937 EAELPDFKVDP

-966 DIPCNSGGNFIDWQ
+966 DIPYNSAANFIDWE
-980 WLRSYPAAHRSE
+980 WLRSHEADHRSE
-992 HLVHLRFTDP
+992 HLVHLRFEDS
-1002 LVAKMDGRKRI
+1002 LVVKMDGRKRI
-1013 SVIFKPSEEGQVE
+1013 SVVFKPTDKQL
-1026 AS
+1026 

>member
-1 MPCCAEN
+1 
-8 SVPSHTPI
+8 
-16 GCGLIIVYPGPVME
+16 ME
-30 VPFRQRLTE
+30 IQFRERLSE
-39 LVRQYKTDN
+39 LVKQYKTDN
-48 DIYHDLMQFRVREI
+48 DIYHDLMHFRVREI

-70 AFILEEEDKLSEKI
+70 AFILEEEDKLTEKI

-104 GEEAIEILEKRSF
+104 GEEAIEILKARSF
-117 DMVILTMRIDEMTP
+117 DMVILTMRIDEISP
-131 FELSR
+131 FELSK
-136 RIREVNPDIPI
+136 RIREGNPDIAI

-154 TEISLIAEKRDRL
+154 TEISLIAEKKERL
-167 ACLDKVFVW
+167 ASLDKVFVW

-191 DKINAVKDTRIGL
+191 DKRNAVKDTKIGL

-241 LVEVKKLLRMRAR
+241 LVDMKKLLRMRAR
-254 PKVLMAESYEEAKGI
+254 PKVLMAESYEEAQGI
-269 IEKYKDYMLCLITDM
+269 IEKYKDYLLCLITDM
-284 KFPVEG
+284 KFSVEG
-290 RRDDQAGAKLIEYVR
+290 RRDDQAGMKLINYVR
-305 QQVPDLAIVLQ
+305 DRVPDLAILLQ
-316 SAESAAAETAR
+316 SSDPINAGKAK
-327 ELEARH
+327 ELNASY
-333 ISKTSENL
+333 IDKNSENL
-341 SMELTE
+341 SKELTD
-347 FVFQHLGFGDF
+347 FVFRYLGFGDF
-358 VFRNGSGEP
+358 VFRDRKGQP

-399 GWLMARGEIRIA
+399 GWLMARGEIQIA

-416 VKVSDFPTT
+416 VKVSDFPST

-432 LEVHEQVQQDQTRGQ
+432 IEVHDEVQQNKTRGQ
-447 VVPFDESLLDDVH
+447 VVPFDESLLDEVH

-480 HLMIENCDLNAQ
+480 HLMIENFDLNTIISD
-492 VGDANI
+492 VNI

-512 FFVQQNGLRE
+512 FFIEQNGLTE
-522 FFTRAV
+522 LFTRTVA
-528 PYREVKQRFLAGDLS
+528 YREVKERFLAVDLS

-557 SGPLSVRSSGMF
+557 NGPLSVRSSGMF

-588 NHQEFNIRLQHLE
+588 NHPDFNVRLRHLE
-601 EAVKLVYAS
+601 EAVRLVYAS

-624 YKTEEEKM
+624 YKTDEEKM
-632 AVLIQKVVGAQHGQ
+632 AVLIQEVIGSRHGQ
-646 YYYPHF
+646 YFYPHF
-652 SGVAQSFNYYPVAY
+652 SGVAQSYNYYPVAY

-685 DGEKAFRFCPHYPRI
+685 DGEKAFRFCPHYPKI

-709 QFSQQEFYGIDMAEA
+709 EFSQQEFYGIDMMED

-734 TLSRLPLGEAQEQGV
+734 TLSRLSVGEAQEHGALQ
-749 LEYCAST
+749 YCVST
-756 WDVQNNRIQ
+756 WDYQNNRLQ
-765 VGGDT
+765 VGDELP
-770 GGPRVVNF
+770 GPRIVNF

-784 DSFPLARILEVVLEF
+784 DYFPLAKVLEVVLDI

-808 EIEFAVDLT
+808 EIEFAVDLNK
-817 PAKNGKANFYIL
+817 AGNGKPNFYIL
-829 QIKPLLGDLEEYN
+829 QMKPLLGDLEEYN

-847 VDRKQLV
+847 VRREELV

-860 MGNGRIDGLRD
+860 MGNGRIDGLKD
-871 VIYVDPEPFD
+871 IIFVDPERFD
-881 RARTVE
+881 KTRTVE
-887 MTRELEELNNLL
+887 MTREIEELNSLM
-899 KRENR
+899 KQEDRG
-904 HYILI
+904 YILI

-937 EAELPEFKVDP
+937 EAELPDFKVDP

-966 DIPCNSGGNFIDWQ
+966 DIPFNSTANFIDWE
-980 WLRSYPAAHRSE
+980 WLRSHKVAHRSE
-992 HLVHLRFTDP
+992 HLVHLRFEDS
-1002 LVAKMDGRKRI
+1002 LVTKMDGRKRI
-1013 SVIFKPSEEGQVE
+1013 SVVFKPTDKQP
-1026 AS
+1026 

>member
-1 MPCCAEN
+1 
-8 SVPSHTPI
+8 
-16 GCGLIIVYPGPVME
+16 ME
-30 VPFRQRLTE
+30 VRFRERLSE
-39 LVRQYKTDN
+39 LVKKYKTDN

-70 AFILEEEDKLSEKI
+70 AFILEEEDKLTEKI

-104 GEEAIEILEKRSF
+104 GEEAIEILKARSF
-117 DMVILTMRIDEMTP
+117 DMVILTMRIDEISP
-131 FELSR
+131 FELSK
-136 RIREVNPDIPI
+136 RIREVNPDIPV

-154 TEISLIAEKRDRL
+154 TEISLIAEKKERL
-167 ACLDKVFVW
+167 ASLDKVFVW

-191 DKINAVKDTRIGL
+191 DKLNAVKDTKIGL

-209 LVEDSI
+209 LVEDSV

-241 LVEVKKLLRMRAR
+241 LVDMKKLLRMRAR
-254 PKVLMAESYEEAKGI
+254 PKVLMAESYEEAQGI
-269 IEKYKDYMLCLITDM
+269 IEKYKDYLLCLITDM

-290 RRDDQAGAKLIEYVR
+290 RRDDQAGMKLINYVR
-305 QQVPDLAIVLQ
+305 DRVPDLATLLQ
-316 SAESAAAETAR
+316 SSDPINAGKAR
-327 ELEARH
+327 ELNASY
-333 ISKTSENL
+333 IDKNSENL
-341 SMELTE
+341 SKELTD
-347 FVFQHLGFGDF
+347 FVFRYLGFGDF
-358 VFRNGSGEP
+358 VFRDRKGQP

-399 GWLMARGEIRIA
+399 GWLMARGEIQIA

-416 VKVSDFPTT
+416 VKVSDFPST

-432 LEVHEQVQQDQTRGQ
+432 IEVHDEIQQNKTRGQ
-447 VVPFDESLLDDVH
+447 VVPFDESLLDEVH

-480 HLMIENCDLNAQ
+480 HLMIEKCDLNTSIS
-492 VGDANI
+492 DANI

-512 FFVQQNGLRE
+512 FFIEQNGLTE
-522 FFTRAV
+522 LFTRTVA
-528 PYREVKQRFLAGDLS
+528 YREVKERFLAADLS

-557 SGPLSVRSSGMF
+557 NGPLSVRSSGMF

-588 NHQEFNIRLQHLE
+588 NHPDFKVRLRHLE

-624 YKTEEEKM
+624 YKTDEEKM
-632 AVLIQKVVGAQHGQ
+632 AVLIQEVVGTRHGR
-646 YYYPHF
+646 YFYPHF
-652 SGVAQSFNYYPVAY
+652 SGVAQSYNYYPVAY

-685 DGEKAFRFCPHYPRI
+685 DGEKAFRFCPHYPKI

-709 QFSQQEFYGIDMAEA
+709 EFSQQEFYGIDMMED

-734 TLSRLPLGEAQEQGV
+734 TLSRLSVGEAQEHGALQ
-749 LEYCAST
+749 YCVST
-756 WDVQNNRIQ
+756 WDYQNNRLQ
-765 VGGDT
+765 MGDELP
-770 GGPRVVNF
+770 GPRIVNF

-784 DSFPLARILEVVLEF
+784 DYFPLAKVLEVVLDI

-808 EIEFAVDLT
+808 EIEFAVDLNK
-817 PAKNGKANFYIL
+817 AGNGKPNFYIL

-847 VDRKQLV
+847 VRREELV

-860 MGNGRIDGLRD
+860 MGNGRIDGLKD
-871 VIYVDPEPFD
+871 IIFIDPERFD
-881 RARTVE
+881 KTRTVE
-887 MTRELEELNNLL
+887 MTGEIEELNNLM
-899 KRENR
+899 KQEDRG
-904 HYILI
+904 YILV

-937 EAELPEFKVDP
+937 EAELPDFKVDP

-966 DIPCNSGGNFIDWQ
+966 DIPCNSAANFIDWE
-980 WLRSYPAAHRSE
+980 WLRSHKAAHKSE
-992 HLVHLRFTDP
+992 HLVHLRFEDS
-1002 LVAKMDGRKRI
+1002 LVVKMDGRKRI
-1013 SVIFKPSEEGQVE
+1013 SVVFKPTDKQP
-1026 AS
+1026 

>member
-1 MPCCAEN
+1 M
-8 SVPSHTPI
+8 
-16 GCGLIIVYPGPVME
+16 ME

-39 LVRQYKTDN
+39 LVKQYKTDN

-70 AFILEEEDKLSEKI
+70 AFILEEEDKLTEKI

-104 GEEAIEILEKRSF
+104 GEEAIEILKNRSF
-117 DMVILTMRIDEMTP
+117 DMVILTMRIDEISP

-167 ACLDKVFVW
+167 TYLDKVFVW

-191 DKINAVKDTRIGL
+191 DKINAVKDTKIGL

-227 EIMKQTQRIISDEH
+227 EIMKQTQRIITDEH

-254 PKVLMAESYEEAKGI
+254 PKVLMAETFEEAQAV
-269 IEKYKDYMLCLITDM
+269 IEEYKDYMLCLITDM
-284 KFPVEG
+284 KFPIQG
-290 RRDDQAGAKLIEYVR
+290 KRDDQAGVMLVEYVR
-305 QQVPDLAIVLQ
+305 RQVPDLAILLQ
-316 SAESAAAETAR
+316 SAEAEAADTAR
-327 ELEARH
+327 ELDASY
-333 ISKTSENL
+333 INKNSENI
-341 SMELTE
+341 SVELTE
-347 FVFQHLGFGDF
+347 FVFRYLGFGDF
-358 VFRNGSGEP
+358 VFRNRKGEP

-372 SMEEFKDL
+372 SMEEFRDL

-399 GWLMARGEIRIA
+399 GWLMARGEIQIA

-416 VKVSDFPTT
+416 VKVSDFTST
-425 AGLRQHL
+425 AGLRKHL
-432 LEVHEQVQQDQTRGQ
+432 LEVHEQVQQNQTRGQ
-447 VVPFDESLLDDVH
+447 VVPFDESLLDEVH

-480 HLMIENCDLNAQ
+480 HLMIEKCDLNAL
-492 VGDANI
+492 VSDVNI

-512 FFVQQNGLRE
+512 FFVDQNNLRDL
-522 FFTRAV
+522 FTRAV
-528 PYREVKQRFLAGDLS
+528 PYREVKERFLAGDLS

-557 SGPLSVRSSGMF
+557 EGPLSVRSSGMF

-588 NHQEFNIRLQHLE
+588 NHPEFGVRLQHLE

-610 ILSESARAYFDAIS
+610 ILSDSARAYFDAIS
-624 YKTEEEKM
+624 YKTDEEKM
-632 AVLIQKVVGAQHGQ
+632 AVLIQGVVGSRHGQ

-652 SGVAQSFNYYPVAY
+652 SGVAQSYNYYPVAY
-666 LKPEDGISVIGIG
+666 LKPEDGIAVIGVG

-685 DGEKAFRFCPHYPRI
+685 DGEKAFRFCPHYPKI

-709 QFSQQEFYGIDMAEA
+709 EFSQQEFYGIDMTDD

-729 EGDDA
+729 GGDDA
-734 TLSRLPLGEAQEQGV
+734 TLSRLPIGEAQDQGV
-749 LEYCAST
+749 LQYCAST
-756 WDVQNNRIQ
+756 WDVQNNRMQ
-765 VGGDT
+765 VGSGVR
-770 GGPRVVNF
+770 GPRVVNF

-784 DSFPLARILEVVLEF
+784 DYFPLARVLEVVLEF
-799 VKGAMGTPV
+799 IKGAMGTPV
-808 EIEFAVDLT
+808 EIEFAVDLA
-817 PAKNGKANFYIL
+817 PAGNGRPNFYIL

-842 LDLSE
+842 LNLSE
-847 VDRKQLV
+847 VDRDQLV

-871 VIYVDPEPFD
+871 VIFVDPERFD
-881 RARTVE
+881 KARTVE
-887 MTRELEELNNLL
+887 MTRELEELNNRL

-937 EAELPEFKVDP
+937 EAELPDFKVDP

-966 DIPCNSGGNFIDWQ
+966 DIPCNSGTNFIDWD
-980 WLRSYPAAHRSE
+980 WLRSHQPANKSE
-992 HLVHLRFTDP
+992 HFLHLSFEEP

-1013 SVIFKPSEEGQVE
+1013 SVIFKPSGKRQ
-1026 AS
+1026 AT

>member
-1 MPCCAEN
+1 
-8 SVPSHTPI
+8 
-16 GCGLIIVYPGPVME
+16 ME
-30 VPFRQRLTE
+30 VQFRERLSE
-39 LVRQYKTDN
+39 LVKKYKTDN

-70 AFILEEEDKLSEKI
+70 AFILEEEDKLTEKI

-104 GEEAIEILEKRSF
+104 GEEAIEILKARSF
-117 DMVILTMRIDEMTP
+117 DMVILTMRIDEISP
-131 FELSR
+131 FELSK
-136 RIREVNPDIPI
+136 RIREVNPDIPV

-154 TEISLIAEKRDRL
+154 TEISLIAEKKERL
-167 ACLDKVFVW
+167 ASLDKVFVW

-191 DKINAVKDTRIGL
+191 DKLNAVKDTKIGL

-209 LVEDSI
+209 LVEDSV

-241 LVEVKKLLRMRAR
+241 LVDMKKLLRMRAR
-254 PKVLMAESYEEAKGI
+254 PKVLMAESYEEAQGI
-269 IEKYKDYMLCLITDM
+269 IEKYKDYLLCLITDM

-290 RRDDQAGAKLIEYVR
+290 RRDDQAGMKLINYVR
-305 QQVPDLAIVLQ
+305 DRVPDLATLLQ
-316 SAESAAAETAR
+316 SSDPINAGKAR
-327 ELEARH
+327 ELNASY
-333 ISKTSENL
+333 IDKNSENL
-341 SMELTE
+341 SKELTD
-347 FVFQHLGFGDF
+347 FVFRYLGFGDF
-358 VFRNGSGEP
+358 VFRDRKGQP

-399 GWLMARGEIRIA
+399 GWLMARGEIQIA

-416 VKVSDFPTT
+416 VKVSDFPST

-432 LEVHEQVQQDQTRGQ
+432 IEVHDEIQQNKTRGQ
-447 VVPFDESLLDDVH
+447 VVPFDESLLDEVH

-480 HLMIENCDLNAQ
+480 HLMIEKCDLNTSIS
-492 VGDANI
+492 DANI

-512 FFVQQNGLRE
+512 FFIEQNGLTE
-522 FFTRAV
+522 LFTRTVA
-528 PYREVKQRFLAGDLS
+528 YREVKERFLAADLS

-557 SGPLSVRSSGMF
+557 NGPLSVRSSGMF

-588 NHQEFNIRLQHLE
+588 NHPDFKVRLRHLE

-624 YKTEEEKM
+624 YKTDEEKM
-632 AVLIQKVVGAQHGQ
+632 AVLIQEVVGTRHGR
-646 YYYPHF
+646 YFYPHF
-652 SGVAQSFNYYPVAY
+652 SGVAQSYNYYPVAY

-685 DGEKAFRFCPHYPRI
+685 DGEKAFRFCPHYPKI

-709 QFSQQEFYGIDMAEA
+709 EFSQQEFYGIDMMED

-734 TLSRLPLGEAQEQGV
+734 TLSRLSVGEAQEHGALQ
-749 LEYCAST
+749 YCVST
-756 WDVQNNRIQ
+756 WDYQNNRLQ
-765 VGGDT
+765 MGDELP
-770 GGPRVVNF
+770 GPRIVNF

-784 DSFPLARILEVVLEF
+784 DYFPLAKVLEVVLDI

-808 EIEFAVDLT
+808 EIEFAVDLNK
-817 PAKNGKANFYIL
+817 AGNGKPNFYIL

-847 VDRKQLV
+847 VRREELV

-860 MGNGRIDGLRD
+860 MGNGKIDGLKD
-871 VIYVDPEPFD
+871 IIFIDPERFD
-881 RARTVE
+881 KTRTVE
-887 MTRELEELNNLL
+887 MTGEIEELNNLM
-899 KRENR
+899 KQEDRG
-904 HYILI
+904 YILV

-937 EAELPEFKVDP
+937 EAELPDFKVDP

-966 DIPCNSGGNFIDWQ
+966 DIPCNSAANFIDWE
-980 WLRSYPAAHRSE
+980 WLRSHKAAHKSE
-992 HLVHLRFTDP
+992 HLVHLRFEDS
-1002 LVAKMDGRKRI
+1002 LVVKMDGRKRI
-1013 SVIFKPSEEGQVE
+1013 SVVFKPTDKQP
-1026 AS
+1026 

>member
-1 MPCCAEN
+1 
-8 SVPSHTPI
+8 
-16 GCGLIIVYPGPVME
+16 ME

-39 LVRQYKTDN
+39 LVRRYKTDN

-70 AFILEEEDKLSEKI
+70 AFILEEEDKLTEKI

-95 APRITSVSF
+95 APHITSVSF
-104 GEEAIEILEKRSF
+104 GEEAIEILKQRPF
-117 DMVILTMRIDEMTP
+117 DMVILTMRIDEISP

-154 TEISLIAEKRDRL
+154 TEIALIAEKRDRL
-167 ACLDKVFVW
+167 IYLDKVFVW

-191 DKINAVKDTRIGL
+191 DKINAVKDTKIGL

-227 EIMKQTQRIISDEH
+227 EIMKQTQRIITDEH

-254 PKVLMAESYEEAKGI
+254 PKVLMAESYEEAQSI
-269 IEKYKDYMLCLITDM
+269 IQEYKDYLLCLITDM
-284 KFPVEG
+284 KFPVQG
-290 RRDDQAGAKLIEYVR
+290 KRDDQAGVKLIEYVR
-305 QQVPDLAIVLQ
+305 RQVPDLATLLQ
-316 SAESAAAETAR
+316 SAEAQAAVTAR
-327 ELEARH
+327 ELNARF
-333 ISKTSENL
+333 IDKTSENL

-347 FVFQHLGFGDF
+347 FVFQYLGFGDF

-399 GWLMARGEIRIA
+399 GWLMARGEIQIA

-416 VKVSDFPTT
+416 VKVSDFATT
-425 AGLRQHL
+425 TELREHL
-432 LEVHEQVQQDQTRGQ
+432 LEVHEQVQKDQTRGQ

-480 HLMIENCDLNAQ
+480 HLMIENCDLNALIA
-492 VGDANI
+492 DANI

-522 FFTRAV
+522 FFTGVV
-528 PYREVKQRFLAGDLS
+528 PYQEVKERFLAGDLS

-557 SGPLSVRSSGMF
+557 PGPLSVRSSGMF

-588 NHQEFNIRLQHLE
+588 NHPDFGTRLQHLE

-632 AVLIQKVVGAQHGQ
+632 GVLIQRVVGSRHGQ

-652 SGVAQSFNYYPVAY
+652 SGVAQSYNYYPVAY
-666 LKPEDGISVIGIG
+666 LKPEDGIAVIGVG

-685 DGEKAFRFCPHYPRI
+685 DGEKAFRFCPQYPRI
-700 DFVSPEEQL
+700 DFVSPGEQL
-709 QFSQQEFYGIDMAEA
+709 QFSQQEFYGIDMGDD

-729 EGDDA
+729 RGDDA
-734 TLSRLPLGEAQEQGV
+734 TLSRLSLGEAQDQGV
-749 LEYCAST
+749 LHYCAST
-756 WDVQNNRIQ
+756 WDVQNDRMQ
-765 VGGDT
+765 VGTDVQ
-770 GGPRVVNF
+770 GPLVINF
-778 AYILKY
+778 ANILKY
-784 DSFPLARILEVVLEF
+784 DSFPLARILEVLLEF

-817 PAKNGKANFYIL
+817 PAGNGKPNFYIL

-842 LDLSE
+842 LDLSQVGRE
-847 VDRKQLV
+847 QLV

-860 MGNGRIDGLRD
+860 MGNGRIDDLRD
-871 VIYVDPEPFD
+871 VIFVDPERFD

-887 MTRELEELNNLL
+887 MTRELEELNNRL
-899 KRENR
+899 KRDNR

-937 EAELPEFKVDP
+937 EAELPDFKIDP

-966 DIPCNSGGNFIDWQ
+966 DIPCNTGGNFIDWQ
-980 WLRSYPAAHRSE
+980 WLRSQPPADRTDHFL
-992 HLVHLRFTDP
+992 HLQFKDP

-1013 SVIFKPSEEGQVE
+1013 SVIFKPPEDGQRGV
-1026 AS
+1026 S

>member
-1 MPCCAEN
+1 MG
-8 SVPSHTPI
+8 VQ
-16 GCGLIIVYPGPVME
+16 
-30 VPFRQRLTE
+30 FRERLSE
-39 LVRQYKTDN
+39 LVKKYKTDN

-70 AFILEEEDKLSEKI
+70 AFILEEEDKLTEKI

-104 GEEAIEILEKRSF
+104 GEEAIEILKARSF
-117 DMVILTMRIDEMTP
+117 DMVILTMRIDEISP
-131 FELSR
+131 FELSK
-136 RIREVNPDIPI
+136 RIREVNPDIPV

-154 TEISLIAEKRDRL
+154 TEISLIAEKKERL
-167 ACLDKVFVW
+167 ASLDKVFVW

-191 DKINAVKDTRIGL
+191 DKLNAVKDTKIGL

-209 LVEDSI
+209 LVEDSV

-241 LVEVKKLLRMRAR
+241 LVDMKKLLRMRAR
-254 PKVLMAESYEEAKGI
+254 PKVLMAESYEEAQGI
-269 IEKYKDYMLCLITDM
+269 IEKYKDYLLCLITDM

-290 RRDDQAGAKLIEYVR
+290 RRDDQAGMKLINYVR
-305 QQVPDLAIVLQ
+305 DRVPDLATLLQ
-316 SAESAAAETAR
+316 SSDPINAGKAR
-327 ELEARH
+327 ELNASY
-333 ISKTSENL
+333 IDKNSENL
-341 SMELTE
+341 SKELTD
-347 FVFQHLGFGDF
+347 FVFRYLGFGDF
-358 VFRNGSGEP
+358 VFRDRKGQP

-399 GWLMARGEIRIA
+399 GWLMARGEIQIA

-416 VKVSDFPTT
+416 VKVSDFPST

-432 LEVHEQVQQDQTRGQ
+432 IEVHDEIQQNKTRGQ
-447 VVPFDESLLDDVH
+447 VVPFDESLLDEVH

-480 HLMIENCDLNAQ
+480 HLMIEKCDLNTSIS
-492 VGDANI
+492 DANI

-512 FFVQQNGLRE
+512 FFIEQNGLTE
-522 FFTRAV
+522 LFTRTVA
-528 PYREVKQRFLAGDLS
+528 YREVKERFLAADLS

-557 SGPLSVRSSGMF
+557 NGPLSVRSSGMF

-588 NHQEFNIRLQHLE
+588 NHPDFKVRLRHLE

-624 YKTEEEKM
+624 YKTDEEKM
-632 AVLIQKVVGAQHGQ
+632 AVLIQEVVGTRHGR
-646 YYYPHF
+646 YFYPHF
-652 SGVAQSFNYYPVAY
+652 SGVAQSYNYYPVAY

-685 DGEKAFRFCPHYPRI
+685 DGEKAFRFCPHYPKI

-709 QFSQQEFYGIDMAEA
+709 EFSQQEFYGIDMMED

-734 TLSRLPLGEAQEQGV
+734 TLSRLSVGEAQEHGALQ
-749 LEYCAST
+749 YCVST
-756 WDVQNNRIQ
+756 WDYQNNRLQ
-765 VGGDT
+765 MGDELP
-770 GGPRVVNF
+770 GPRIVNF

-784 DSFPLARILEVVLEF
+784 DYFPLAKVLEVVLDI

-808 EIEFAVDLT
+808 EIEFAVDLNK
-817 PAKNGKANFYIL
+817 AGNGKPNFYIL

-847 VDRKQLV
+847 VRREELV

-860 MGNGRIDGLRD
+860 MGNGKIDGLKD
-871 VIYVDPEPFD
+871 IIFIDPERFD
-881 RARTVE
+881 KTRTVE
-887 MTRELEELNNLL
+887 MTGEIEELNNLM
-899 KRENR
+899 KQEDRG
-904 HYILI
+904 YILV

-937 EAELPEFKVDP
+937 EAELPDFKVDP

-966 DIPCNSGGNFIDWQ
+966 DIPCNSAANFIDWE
-980 WLRSYPAAHRSE
+980 WLRSHKAAHKSE
-992 HLVHLRFTDP
+992 HLVHLRFEDS
-1002 LVAKMDGRKRI
+1002 LVVKMDGRKRI
-1013 SVIFKPSEEGQVE
+1013 SVVFKPTDKQP
-1026 AS
+1026 

>member
-1 MPCCAEN
+1 MG
-8 SVPSHTPI
+8 VQ
-16 GCGLIIVYPGPVME
+16 
-30 VPFRQRLTE
+30 FRERLSE
-39 LVRQYKTDN
+39 LVKKYKTDN

-70 AFILEEEDKLSEKI
+70 AFILEEEDKLTEKI

-104 GEEAIEILEKRSF
+104 GEEAIEILKARSF
-117 DMVILTMRIDEMTP
+117 DMVILTMRIDEISP
-131 FELSR
+131 FELSK
-136 RIREVNPDIPI
+136 RIREVNPDIPV

-154 TEISLIAEKRDRL
+154 TEISLIAEKKERL
-167 ACLDKVFVW
+167 ASLDKVFVW

-191 DKINAVKDTRIGL
+191 DKLNAVKDTKIGL

-209 LVEDSI
+209 LVEDSV

-241 LVEVKKLLRMRAR
+241 LVDMKKLLRMRAR
-254 PKVLMAESYEEAKGI
+254 PKVLMAESYEEAQGI
-269 IEKYKDYMLCLITDM
+269 IEKYKDYLLCLITDM

-290 RRDDQAGAKLIEYVR
+290 RRDDQAGMKLINYVR
-305 QQVPDLAIVLQ
+305 DRVPDLATLLQ
-316 SAESAAAETAR
+316 SSDPINAGKAR
-327 ELEARH
+327 ELNASY
-333 ISKTSENL
+333 IDKNSENL
-341 SMELTE
+341 SKELTD
-347 FVFQHLGFGDF
+347 FVFRYLGFGDF
-358 VFRNGSGEP
+358 VFRDRKGQP

-399 GWLMARGEIRIA
+399 GWLMARGEIQIA

-416 VKVSDFPTT
+416 VKVSDFPST

-432 LEVHEQVQQDQTRGQ
+432 IEVHDEIQQNKTRGQ
-447 VVPFDESLLDDVH
+447 VVPFDESLLDEVH

-480 HLMIENCDLNAQ
+480 HLMIEKCDLNTSIS
-492 VGDANI
+492 DANI

-512 FFVQQNGLRE
+512 FFIEQNGLTE
-522 FFTRAV
+522 LFTRTVA
-528 PYREVKQRFLAGDLS
+528 YREVKERFLAADLS

-557 SGPLSVRSSGMF
+557 NGPLSVRSSGMF

-588 NHQEFNIRLQHLE
+588 NHPDFKVRLRHLE

-624 YKTEEEKM
+624 YKTDEEKM
-632 AVLIQKVVGAQHGQ
+632 AVLIQEVVGTRHGR
-646 YYYPHF
+646 YFYPHF
-652 SGVAQSFNYYPVAY
+652 SGVAQSYNYYPVAY

-685 DGEKAFRFCPHYPRI
+685 DGEKAFRFCPHYPKI

-709 QFSQQEFYGIDMAEA
+709 EFSQQEFYGIDMMED

-734 TLSRLPLGEAQEQGV
+734 TLSRLSVGEAQEHGALQ
-749 LEYCAST
+749 YCVST
-756 WDVQNNRIQ
+756 WDYQNNRLQ
-765 VGGDT
+765 MGDELP
-770 GGPRVVNF
+770 GPRIVNF

-784 DSFPLARILEVVLEF
+784 DYFPLAKVLEVVLDI

-808 EIEFAVDLT
+808 EIEFAVDLNK
-817 PAKNGKANFYIL
+817 AGNGKPNFYIL

-847 VDRKQLV
+847 VRREELV

-860 MGNGRIDGLRD
+860 MGNGKIDGLKD
-871 VIYVDPEPFD
+871 IIFIDPERFD
-881 RARTVE
+881 KTRTVE
-887 MTRELEELNNLL
+887 MTGEIEELNNLM
-899 KRENR
+899 KQEDRG
-904 HYILI
+904 YILV

-927 NHISNVKVIV
+927 NHISNVKAIV
-937 EAELPEFKVDP
+937 EAELPDFKVDP

-966 DIPCNSGGNFIDWQ
+966 DIPCNSAANFIDWE
-980 WLRSYPAAHRSE
+980 WLRSHKAAHKSE
-992 HLVHLRFTDP
+992 HLVHLRFEDS
-1002 LVAKMDGRKRI
+1002 LVVKMDGRKRI
-1013 SVIFKPSEEGQVE
+1013 SVVFKPTDKQP
-1026 AS
+1026 